1 MSNPLPPFWPNTLR
15 RFGNIFFGTLSV
27 VVSLTV
33 ISVAFSILGGVLA
46 LVSGGGGGAEEID
59 RYRFVS
65 GKEGSRNRLLQIAIR
80 GPILGS
86 PIAEGSAFG
95 LGSLGGITYGYQVQT
110 ELEKAAKDTRIKG
123 IFLHVTTP
131 GGTIFGSQ
139 AIYDGIKTYQQKTG
153 KPVIAFVEGLAA
165 SGGVWAIVGADKI
178 YADYGSLVGSIGVL
192 GPTLQFYNKPVA
204 VNGGLFGGG
213 ITTQNGIEQ
222 TIISAGRGKDLGNPF
237 RRPTAEELQAL
248 KSGVE
253 TEYNIFVDHVAKAR
267 KIKPEVIRNQMG
279 AMIFD
284 NQAAQKFGL
293 IDGTLGKAAALN
305 TLATQAKLG
314 DDFQLVRTKP
324 ETTSLLSQLLGARL
338 AQPTETQAKIAQEQ
352 VTQEV
357 CAMTQQRSLVY
368 YGDVRNLCR

>member
-15 RFGNIFFGTLSV
+15 RFGNIFFGTVSV
-27 VVSLTV
+27 VVSLTA
-33 ISVAFSILGGVLA
+33 ISFAFSILGGILTLA
-46 LVSGGGGGAEEID
+46 SGGTEVDDYKFI
-59 RYRFVS
+59 S
-65 GKEGSRNRLLQIAIR
+65 GKQSSGNRLLQISIK

-86 PIAEGSAFG
+86 PIAEGSSFG

-110 ELEKAAKDTRIKG
+110 ELEKAAKDSSIKG
-123 IFLHVTTP
+123 IFLHVVTP

-139 AIYDGIKTYQQKTG
+139 AIYDGIKAYQQKTG

-192 GPTLQFYNKPVA
+192 GPTLQFYNKPLA
-204 VNGGLFGGG
+204 VNSGLFGGS
-213 ITTQNGIEQ
+213 ITTANGIEQ
-222 TIISAGRGKDLGNPF
+222 TIVSAGKSKDLGNPY
-237 RRPTAEELQAL
+237 RRPTEQELQTL

-253 TEYNIFVDHVAKAR
+253 AEYNVFVNHVAKAR

-293 IDGTLGKAAALN
+293 IDGTLGKKAALDA
-305 TLATQAKLG
+305 LANQAKVG
-314 DDFQLVRTKP
+314 ENFKLVRTKP
-324 ETTSLLSQLLGARL
+324 ETSSLLSQLLGAKL
-338 AQPTETQAKIAQEQ
+338 SQPAETKTQI
-352 VTQEV
+352 TQEV
-357 CAMTQQRSLVY
+357 CAMSQQRSLVY
-368 YGDVRNLCR
+368 YGDVSSLCR

>member
-1 MSNPLPPFWPNTLR
+1 MSNPLPPFWPNTIR

-27 VVSLTV
+27 VVSLTA
-33 ISVAFSILGGVLA
+33 ISFAFSLLGGILTLA
-46 LVSGGGGGAEEID
+46 SGGAD
-59 RYRFVS
+59 VDTYKFVT
-65 GKEGSRNRLLQIAIR
+65 GKQGSRNRLLQISIK

-86 PIAEGSAFG
+86 PIAEGSSFG
-95 LGSLGGITYGYQVQT
+95 LGSLGGITYGYQVQA
-110 ELEKAAKDTRIKG
+110 ELEKAAKDSSIKG
-123 IFLHVTTP
+123 VFLHVATP

-139 AIYDGIKTYQQKTG
+139 AIYDGIKAYQQKTG

-192 GPTLQFYNKPVA
+192 GPTLQFYNKPIA

-222 TIISAGRGKDLGNPF
+222 TIISAGRGKDLGNPY
-237 RRPTAEELQAL
+237 RRPTPEELQSL
-248 KSGVE
+248 KSGIE
-253 TEYNIFVDHVAKAR
+253 SEYTIFVNHVAQAR

-293 IDGTLGKAAALN
+293 IDGTLGKATALN
-305 TLATQAKLG
+305 TLAAQAKLG
-314 DDFQLVRTKP
+314 ENFQLVRTKP
-324 ETTSLLSQLLGARL
+324 ETSSLLSQLLGAKL
-338 AQPTETQAKIAQEQ
+338 SQPAETQTKIAQEQ
-352 VTQEV
+352 VAQEV
-357 CAMTQQRSLVY
+357 CAMAQQRSLVY
-368 YGDVRNLCR
+368 YGDVRSLCR

>member
-1 MSNPLPPFWPNTLR
+1 MSKPLLPFWPNTLR
-15 RFGNIFFGTLSV
+15 RFGNIFFGTVSV

-33 ISVAFSILGGVLA
+33 VSVGFSILGGILT
-46 LVSGGGGGAEEID
+46 LVSGGADDID
-59 RYRFVS
+59 RYRFVA
-65 GKEGSRNRLLQIAIR
+65 GKQGSRNRLLQISVR

-86 PIAEGSAFG
+86 PIAEGSSFG
-95 LGSLGGITYGYQVQT
+95 LASLAGITYGYQVQT
-110 ELEKAAKDTRIKG
+110 ELEKAAKDSSVKG

-139 AIYDGIKTYQQKTG
+139 AIYDGIKAYRQKTG

-192 GPTLQFYNKPVA
+192 GPTLQFYDKPIA
-204 VNGGLFGGG
+204 VSGGLFGGG
-213 ITTQNGIEQ
+213 VTTQNGIEQ

-237 RRPTAEELQAL
+237 RRPTAAELQSL
-248 KSGVE
+248 KSGIE
-253 TEYNIFVDHVAKAR
+253 SEYKIFVDHVAKAR

-293 IDGTLGKAAALN
+293 IDGTLGRSAALA
-305 TLATQAKLG
+305 TLANQANLG
-314 DDFQLVRTKP
+314 ENFQLVRTRP
-324 ETTSLLSQLLGARL
+324 ETTSLLSQLLGAQL
-338 AQPTETQAKIAQEQ
+338 PQPTETQTKVAQAQIA
-352 VTQEV
+352 QEV

-368 YGDVRNLCR
+368 YGDVRELCR